1 MKYETLVTLLRIGS
15 SKLSSVTD
23 LRGSVTDG
31 IERFFPNYFLTQ
43 VSQFL
48 KPPEFYN
55 NKPNAWISVKNDA
68 NLVFTYFKGN
78 LVQQA
83 EVEEV
88 LFHFLSACCWPAE
101 LEGVDEILVR
111 VQCSAMD
118 LF

>member
-23 LRGSVTDG
+23 LRGSVTDR
-31 IERFFPNYFLTQ
+31 IERFFPNYFLNQ

-88 LFHFLSACCWPAE
+88 LFHFLSACC
-101 LEGVDEILVR
+101 
-111 VQCSAMD
+111 
-118 LF
+118 